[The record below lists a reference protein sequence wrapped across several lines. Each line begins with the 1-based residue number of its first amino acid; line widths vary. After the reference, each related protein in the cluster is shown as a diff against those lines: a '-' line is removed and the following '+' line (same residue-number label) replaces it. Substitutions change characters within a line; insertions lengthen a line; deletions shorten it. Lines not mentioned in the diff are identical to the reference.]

1 MTVVDGGKAPAWSAI
16 GTTPPKA
23 SVYGVHGAE
32 GKTYWKAFATRR
44 QLRSPSEAVEWASL
58 PVGGVSGEHR
68 HTRTEEIYLILS
80 GAGELLLNGESH
92 PVRAG
97 SLALTS
103 VGNIHGLRNTG
114 DDHLDWWV
122 IETLAPATQAV
133 LSGSEPPERAD
144 MTQAVVHDLFAQK
157 SVDTA
162 GVFSGPLKRVEFVD
176 VAEGEHRVLGEP
188 DAELAVYVHQGAGHV
203 EAAGLTETVTVAK
216 DTCLL
221 LEAGSRTTF
230 HARAALRLAV
240 VTLAVAAEGGRP

>member
-1 MTVVDGGKAPAWSAI
+1 MSTAQTTATVPWSAV
-16 GTTPPKA
+16 GDVSTKA

-58 PVGGVSGEHR
+58 PAKGVSGEHR

-80 GAGELLLNGESH
+80 GTGELLLNGG
-92 PVRAG
+92 PLTVRAG

-122 IETLAPATQAV
+122 IETLAPATCSV
-133 LSGSEPPERAD
+133 LSGSQPPEGAD
-144 MTQAVVHDLFAQK
+144 MTQAVVYDLFEEK
-157 SVDTA
+157 RVDTA
-162 GVFSGPLKRVEFVD
+162 GVFSGPLKQVEVVD
-176 VAEGEHRVLGEP
+176 VPAGGQHVLGLP
-188 DAELAVYVHQGAGHV
+188 TAELAVYVHDGEGV
-203 EAAGLTETVTVAK
+203 IEAAGLTETVTLGK

-221 LEAGSRTTF
+221 LEAGSRSTVK
-230 HARAALRLAV
+230 AATAVRLLV
-240 VTLAVAAEGGRP
+240 VTLAVEGEGGDR